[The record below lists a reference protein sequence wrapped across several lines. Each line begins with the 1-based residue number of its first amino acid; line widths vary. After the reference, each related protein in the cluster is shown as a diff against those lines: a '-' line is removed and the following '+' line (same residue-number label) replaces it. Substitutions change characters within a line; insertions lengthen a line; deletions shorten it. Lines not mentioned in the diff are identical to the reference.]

1 MVYERTLQWAK
12 FYQNSNN
19 LWWKIEATQ
28 AANNCV
34 IHMLYLLQK
43 FLFYL
48 SCRMSKVKQLAK
60 QILSQNKN

>member
-1 MVYERTLQWAK
+1 MLYERTLQWAK
-12 FYQNSNN
+12 FYQNTNN

-28 AANNCV
+28 ADNNYV

-43 FLFYL
+43 ILFYL
-48 SCRMSKVKQLAK
+48 SCRISKVKQLAK